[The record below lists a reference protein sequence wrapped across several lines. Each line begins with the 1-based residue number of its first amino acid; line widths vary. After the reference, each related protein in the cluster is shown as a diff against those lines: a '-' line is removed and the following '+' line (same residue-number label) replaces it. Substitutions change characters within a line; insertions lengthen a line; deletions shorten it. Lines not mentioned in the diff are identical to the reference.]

1 MKKFFVNLIKIISF
15 LVLPIFFT
23 LLTAALSTILA
34 GLFQPENTLFVVA
47 TKFTWL
53 IFIVEIILLIFLG
66 ANFFKPSYLEL
77 KYFSLSK
84 NKIIISTI
92 VYIGIL
98 YLMASNQAYV
108 TKDTILVRNSLNLTG
123 TLFEYEDVIGVQT
136 GFKDDG
142 EFYYFITL
150 INGER
155 INFNMPSYINEDMYD
170 DYDSYLEIYEFDKT
184 IMKNNISK
192 ISIPSSIKFCIM
204 DDVYRNRLEEILLN
218 K

>member
-1 MKKFFVNLIKIISF
+1 MKKFFILFIKIILF

-23 LLTAALSTILA
+23 LLTAALSSILA

-53 IFIVEIILLIFLG
+53 IFIIEIILLIFLG
-66 ANFFKPSYLEL
+66 SNFFKPSYLEL

-84 NKIIISTI
+84 SKIFVSTI

-98 YLMASNQAYV
+98 YLMASNQAYI

-123 TLFEYEDVIGVQT
+123 TSFNYNDVVGVQT

-155 INFNMPSYINEDMYD
+155 INLNITSCVSEDMYEY
-170 DYDSYLEIYEFDKT
+170 YDTYLEISEFDKI
-184 IMKNNISK
+184 IMENNIPK
-192 ISIPSSIKFCIM
+192 ISIPSSIKYCYM
-204 DDVYRNRLEEILLN
+204 DDVYLNRLQDILLN